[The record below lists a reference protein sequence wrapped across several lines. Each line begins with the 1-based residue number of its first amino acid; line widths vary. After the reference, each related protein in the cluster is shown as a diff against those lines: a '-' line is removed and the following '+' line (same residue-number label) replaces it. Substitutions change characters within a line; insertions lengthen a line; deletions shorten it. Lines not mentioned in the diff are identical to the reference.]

1 MGEVYSLSDA
11 AVHTALP
18 AADLERAKTFFRE
31 KLGLAPIS
39 ETEGT
44 VLYRVRDGQLAL
56 FATRGRPSGDH
67 TQIGWTVTDI
77 EATVAELRDRGVQFD
92 EYDDPGFKTVN
103 GIVSFGSTHFAW
115 FRDSEG
121 NVHNLAQY
129 G

>member
-31 KLGLAPIS
+31 KLGLAPIP

-44 VLYRVRDGQLAL
+44 ALYRVRDGQLAL

>member
-1 MGEVYSLSDA
+1 MGDVYSLPDA

-18 AADLERAKTFFRE
+18 AADLERAKRFFRE
-31 KLGLAPIS
+31 KLGLAPVS

-44 VLYRVRDGQLAL
+44 ALYKVRDGQLAL
-56 FATRGRPSGDH
+56 FATSGKPSGDH
-67 TQIGWTVTDI
+67 TQIGWTVGDI
-77 EATVAELRDRGVQFD
+77 ETTVAELRERGVTFD
-92 EYDDPGFKTVN
+92 EYDSPGFKTVN
-103 GIVSFGSTHFAW
+103 GIVSFGSTRFAW

>member
-1 MGEVYSLSDA
+1 MGDVYSLPDA

-18 AADLERAKTFFRE
+18 AADLERAKRFFRE
-31 KLGLAPIS
+31 KLGLAPVS

-44 VLYRVRDGQLAL
+44 ALYKVRDGQLAL
-56 FATRGRPSGDH
+56 FATSGKPSGDH
-67 TQIGWTVTDI
+67 TQIGWTVEDI
-77 EATVAELRDRGVQFD
+77 EATVAELRERGVTFD
-92 EYDDPGFKTVN
+92 EYDSPGFKTVN
-103 GIVSFGSTHFAW
+103 GIVSFGSTRFAW

>member
-1 MGEVYSLSDA
+1 MGDVYSLPDA

-31 KLGLAPIS
+31 KLGLTPAS
-39 ETEGT
+39 ESESTA
-44 VLYRVRDGQLAL
+44 LYQVRDGQLAL
-56 FATRGRPSGDH
+56 FATSGKPSGDH
-67 TQIGWTVTDI
+67 TQIGWTVKDI
-77 EATVAELRDRGVQFD
+77 EATVAELRDRGVTFD
-92 EYDDPGFKTVN
+92 EYDSPGFKTVN
-103 GIVSFGSTHFAW
+103 GIVSFGSTRFAW

>member
-1 MGEVYSLSDA
+1 MGEVYSLAQA

-31 KLGLAPIS
+31 KLGLTPTS

-44 VLYRVRDGQLAL
+44 ALYQVRDGQLAL
-56 FATRGRPSGDH
+56 FATRGKPSGDH
-67 TQIGWTVTDI
+67 TQIGWTVEDI
-77 EATVAELRDRGVQFD
+77 EATVAELRDRGVTFD
-92 EYDDPGFKTVN
+92 EYDSPGFKTVN
-103 GIVSFGSTHFAW
+103 GIVRFGSTRFAW

>member
-1 MGEVYSLSDA
+1 MGDVYSLPGA

-31 KLGLAPIS
+31 KLGLTPTS

-44 VLYRVRDGQLAL
+44 ALYQVRDGQLAL
-56 FATRGRPSGDH
+56 FVTSGKASGDH
-67 TQIGWTVTDI
+67 TQIGWTVEDI
-77 EATVAELRDRGVQFD
+77 EATVAELRERGVPFD

>member
-1 MGEVYSLSDA
+1 MGEVHSLPQA

-18 AADLERAKTFFRE
+18 AADLERAKAFFRE
-31 KLGLAPIS
+31 KLGLAPTS

-44 VLYRVRDGQLAL
+44 ALYRVRDGQLAL
-56 FATRGRPSGDH
+56 FATSGKPSGDH
-67 TQIGWTVTDI
+67 TQIGWTVEDI
-77 EATVAELRDRGVQFD
+77 EATVAELRGRGVTFD
-92 EYDDPGFKTVN
+92 EYDSPGLKTVN
-103 GIVSFGSTHFAW
+103 GIVTFGSTRFAW

>member
-1 MGEVYSLSDA
+1 MGEDYSLPDA

-18 AADLERAKTFFRE
+18 ALDLERAKQFYRD
-31 KLGLAPIS
+31 KLGLTPTS
-39 ETEGT
+39 ETQST
-44 VLYRVRDGQLAL
+44 ALYQVRDGQLAL
-56 FATRGRPSGDH
+56 FATSGKPSGDH
-67 TQIGWTVTDI
+67 TQIGWTVADI
-77 EATVAELRDRGVQFD
+77 AATVSELRDRGVTFD

>member
-1 MGEVYSLSDA
+1 MGDVHSLAQA

-18 AADLERAKTFFRE
+18 AADLERAKAFFRE
-31 KLGLAPIS
+31 KLGLTPAS

-44 VLYRVRDGQLAL
+44 ALYQVREGQLAL
-56 FATRGRPSGDH
+56 FVTRGRPSGDH
-67 TQIGWTVTDI
+67 TQIGWTVEDI
-77 EATVAELRDRGVQFD
+77 EATVAELRDRGVVFD
-92 EYDDPGFKTVN
+92 EYDSPGFTTVN
-103 GIVSFGSTHFAW
+103 GIVTFGSTRFAW